1 MQDQKTGGADLR
13 DLPLEELRARAH
25 AQELNYT
32 RGEASDDGAGL
43 ELFRRA
49 MEDANQDAWQ
59 VIIDVYRGLLA
70 AQASRRVIRGLVVED
85 DGFCVDRAFQR
96 FWRASQNGRLVHQF
110 NDLASILKY
119 LKMCLGSV
127 LLDEARARRRQAW
140 VSIDDVPPETCIS
153 GDPAAQVVSRM
164 AGGELWAAINRELT
178 DPQERLVARLSF
190 VSGLSPREILSRH
203 PEKFQDVF
211 DVYRTKRNMIERL
224 RRSAALR
231 ELLN

>member
-1 MQDQKTGGADLR
+1 MQDQKALGGELKA
-13 DLPLEELRARAH
+13 LPLAELRALAQ
-25 AQELNYT
+25 AQELNYS
-32 RGEASDDGAGL
+32 RGEASDDAAGL

-49 MEDANQDAWQ
+49 MDEADEAAWQ
-59 VIIDVYRGLLA
+59 VIIEIYRGLLV

-96 FWRASQNGRLVHQF
+96 FWRACQNGKVHQF

-140 VSIDDVPPETCIS
+140 VSIDDVPPEACVS
-153 GDPAAQVVSRM
+153 ADPAAQVIGRL
-164 AGGELWAAINRELT
+164 AGRDLWAVIDRELA
-178 DPQERLVARLSF
+178 DVQERMVARLSF
-190 VSGLSPREILSRH
+190 VSGLSPREILARH

-224 RRSAALR
+224 RRCADLKA
-231 ELLN
+231 LLN